1 MKLMEKDSVLIIGAS
16 ARAAAMS
23 ALRAGFNPIASDLF
37 GDRDLTEFAVFQK
50 ISQYPNDFV
59 KIAQSLSSESA
70 KKIPLIYTGALENYP
85 DVLAELGEYVQLL
98 GNSADIIKQIR
109 DPFLVSELLM
119 NQDLPVLKI
128 FRELPVEKTQKKW
141 LRKPYRSAGGSQIQF
156 CDSVLPDSN
165 DREEFY
171 FQEYVEGESLS
182 ALFFATGHDL
192 FLLGMTRQYTGIQQ
206 WNGAPFSYCGSYG
219 PVRLKD
225 SQEDQVL
232 KIGNTLVDHFNLKG
246 LFGVDLIDDGKSVR
260 FLEVNP
266 RYTASVEVLEF
277 AYERSFMNWHWN
289 SFQNS
294 SGYNPQRRGE
304 YPFGVYL
311 QETVNYVSKAIFYSG
326 HDFKFPQKIPLD
338 LPMLGKGEYLKRG
351 EMMIA
356 DVPQPGTFIEKG
368 KPIFTLL
375 IASGGYQEL
384 MKNWRN

>member
-1 MKLMEKDSVLIIGAS
+1 MEKNSVLIIGAS
-16 ARAAAMS
+16 ARAASMS
-23 ALRAGFNPIASDLF
+23 ALRAAFNPIASDLF
-37 GDRDLTEFAVFQK
+37 GDRDLTELAAFHE

-59 KIAQSLSSESA
+59 KIAQKLSSESA

-85 DVLAELGEYVQLL
+85 DVLADLEEHVQLL
-98 GNSADIIKQIR
+98 GNPAEIIKQVR
-109 DPFLVSELLM
+109 DPLLISELLK
-119 NQDLPVLKI
+119 NQDLPALNI
-128 FRELPVEKTQKKW
+128 SREFPVKESQKKW
-141 LRKPYRSAGGSQIQF
+141 LRKPFKSAGGNQIQF
-156 CDSVLPDSN
+156 CGSELASLN
-165 DREEFY
+165 DCKEFY

-182 ALFFATGHDL
+182 ALFLSTGLDL
-192 FLLGMTRQYTGIQQ
+192 FLLGMTKQYTGIQQ

-225 SQEDQVL
+225 SQEDQVF
-232 KIGNTLVDHFNLKG
+232 KIGKTLVDHFNLRG
-246 LFGVDLIDDGKSVR
+246 LFGVDLIDDGKSVQ

-289 SFQNS
+289 SFQNILR
-294 SGYNPQRRGE
+294 SGSMREDDHPSNL
-304 YPFGVYL
+304 YL
-311 QETVNYVSKAIFYSG
+311 QETVNYVSKAIIYSG
-326 HDFKFPQKIPLD
+326 HDFNFPQKSPLD

-384 MKNWRN
+384 MENW